1 MKTCF
6 GVAVAAP
13 LGLLL
18 AQAASACATCGCSL
32 NADAVTGYSTSA
44 GLRLSV
50 QYDYLHQDELR
61 QGTGTAAG
69 VPPGDELERETLN
82 RYVTAGVSYSPS
94 ADWRLDLRLPY
105 VIRSH
110 STFGEYDPGQPYEL
124 SSSHSSSVGDGRV
137 VVNYQGLL
145 PTRNLGLQLGVK
157 LPTGAYGTHVN
168 FSSGPLA
175 ATSLD
180 ASLQPGTGSTDIIAG
195 AYYYQ
200 PFSQSLDLFATGQ
213 WQHAV
218 RERLATPGNDFRP
231 GDATTLS
238 AGLRYIESPR
248 VTPQL
253 QINLTRHEPDRGA
266 LADTQGT
273 AGTTVFASPGVS
285 VRAMD
290 RMHLYGFLQVP
301 VYRNL
306 SGHQLSPRYVV
317 TVGLSYGF

>member
-13 LGLLL
+13 FGLLL

-110 STFGEYDPGQPYEL
+110 STYGEYDPGQSLAL
-124 SSSHSSSVGDGRV
+124 SSSYSSSVGDGRLIV
-137 VVNYQGLL
+137 SYQGLL
-145 PTRNLGLQLGVK
+145 PTRNLGLQIGIKV
-157 LPTGAYGTHVN
+157 PTGAYGTHVN

-175 ATSLD
+175 ATPSMR
-180 ASLQPGTGSTDIIAG
+180 A
-195 AYYYQ
+195 
-200 PFSQSLDLFATGQ
+200 FSPARAAPTSSP
-213 WQHAV
+213 
-218 RERLATPGNDFRP
+218 ER
-231 GDATTLS
+231 TTTS
-238 AGLRYIESPR
+238 R
-248 VTPQL
+248 
-253 QINLTRHEPDRGA
+253 
-266 LADTQGT
+266 
-273 AGTTVFASPGVS
+273 S
-285 VRAMD
+285 VRASTYMQLASGSA
-290 RMHLYGFLQVP
+290 RS
-301 VYRNL
+301 RN
-306 SGHQLSPRYVV
+306 GSPRPV
-317 TVGLSYGF
+317 TTSGRVTRRHSRPGCATSRIRA